1 MQSVV
6 RRKWNGK
13 MSPGLE
19 GIFFIN
25 SHFLPLHKP
34 ACQNP
39 DQITQSSTYFS
50 ALKYI
55 RGNKNK
61 SYLLRQLRSVLEKS
75 RAGNESDRPLAELW
89 QTLASF
95 PFLFLKM

>member
-1 MQSVV
+1 ME
-6 RRKWNGK
+6 RKNVAWIG
-13 MSPGLE
+13 GHF
-19 GIFFIN
+19 FFIN
-25 SHFLPLHKP
+25 SHFLPLHK
-34 ACQNP
+34 NP

-61 SYLLRQLRSVLEKS
+61 SNLLRQLRSVLEKS